1 MLHTDAH
8 THFGFHSMN
17 FSYNAISFCVCS
29 LPAFFSP
36 HLPRSSSVCRLHCVV
51 CSAHMLF
58 FAYAKSSSGNAPTQY
73 SMSALALFLE
83 CVAPLRTAQHST
95 QMSLPVNII
104 AICNH
109 LKIEYNTGTH
119 TVGQMA
125 ISFFYVFIFSGKSL
139 VLKAALKAKK
149 NHFTLKSYENH
160 IFINCRF
167 IVKAYGCIRTLY
179 VCDCVSNGFN
189 ETNTQPVRANKL

>member
-1 MLHTDAH
+1 MENQLHIWKYHLYAAYRH

-17 FSYNAISFCVCS
+17 FSYNAISFRVCS

-109 LKIEYNTGTH
+109 LKIEYNTGTRTQSAKWQFH
-119 TVGQMA
+119 FFMF
-125 ISFFYVFIFSGKSL
+125 SFFPAKAL
-139 VLKAALKAKK
+139 VLKAG
-149 NHFTLKSYENH
+149 T
-160 IFINCRF
+160 
-167 IVKAYGCIRTLY
+167 
-179 VCDCVSNGFN
+179 
-189 ETNTQPVRANKL
+189 